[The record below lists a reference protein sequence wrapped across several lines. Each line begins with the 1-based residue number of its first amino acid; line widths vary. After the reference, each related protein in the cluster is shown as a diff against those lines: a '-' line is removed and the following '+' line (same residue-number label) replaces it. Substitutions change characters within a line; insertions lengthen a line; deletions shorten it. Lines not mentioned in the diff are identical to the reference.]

1 MEHHPF
7 LGTTPAS
14 PPFRAE
20 RPDALTPYGQKYR
33 ERLKES
39 YLKRKKYVESLVDE
53 LFRVPG
59 LPSNVRKNLL
69 QFRNNPCE
77 NAPLFE
83 RVHVKSFPKKE
94 DAPIKISTALKS
106 LGVTPQEQEG
116 FSRVFDQLFTQS
128 FHLQEERYL
137 LHRAG
142 LDPDALAYEDEA
154 TSPALRLGQPHT
166 SSGIRRRTQ
175 APSYHKEVMPWDA
188 YNAPGESLDL
198 DLGVG

>member
-39 YLKRKKYVESLVDE
+39 YLKRKKYIENLVDK
-53 LFRVPG
+53 LFLVPG
-59 LPSNVRKNLL
+59 LPSSAQKNLL

-77 NAPLFE
+77 NAPLLE
-83 RVHVKSFPKKE
+83 RVHVKPFPTEK
-94 DAPIKISTALKS
+94 DTPLKISTILKS
-106 LGVTPQEQEG
+106 LGATPQEQEV
-116 FSRVFDQLFTQS
+116 FNRVFDQLFTQS
-128 FHLQEERYL
+128 FYLQEERYL
-137 LHRAG
+137 FHQAG

-154 TSPALRLGQPHT
+154 TSPALRTGQPHT
-166 SSGIRRRTQ
+166 SSGVRRRPQ
-175 APSYHKEVMPWDA
+175 APYHQEVMPWDA
-188 YNAPGESLDL
+188 YATPGESIDL